1 MASVVAGMG
10 SSHAFAFMDPRRW
23 DERRQVTRSRYAKRY
38 GVEPPEHPRVA
49 EETTEQACERFER
62 TIGHG
67 LKRLKAGLPE
77 VRPTALIVVGDDQDE
92 NYQTDN
98 LPQFSIYLGDR
109 VTAIDRE
116 HDITREFACAS
127 KLAADLLASCVES
140 GVDMASSAR
149 FPENRLISHAHAQ
162 VLTFL
167 EPEMPVIPVFVNAIH
182 VPAPSPAR
190 CYEVGQVL
198 RQAIEALPSSER
210 IAVYASGGLSHFT
223 AGYPWA
229 HYQGPESVGS
239 ICEDFD
245 VRIVD
250 AMRRGRGSDLG
261 KLSSKDLID
270 NGEIELRQW
279 IVLQGL
285 LGDQAPE
292 WLEYQAMFRGL
303 IGMAVGYW
311 PC

>member
-10 SSHAFAFMDPRRW
+10 SSHAFALMDPRRW
-23 DERRQVTRSRYAKRY
+23 EERRQVTRSRYAKRY
-38 GVEPPEHPRVA
+38 GVEPPEHPRVT
-49 EETTEQACERFER
+49 EETPEQSCERFER
-62 TIGHG
+62 TIGDG
-67 LKRLKAGLPE
+67 LKRLKASLPQL
-77 VRPTALIVVGDDQDE
+77 RPTALMVIGDDQDE

-98 LPQFSIYLGDR
+98 LPQFSMYLGDR
-109 VTAIDRE
+109 FTAVDRE
-116 HDITREFACAS
+116 HGVTREFACAS
-127 KLAADLLASCVES
+127 QLAAEIFTSCVES
-140 GVDMASSAR
+140 GVDMASSSR
-149 FPENRLISHAHAQ
+149 FPDDRLISHAHAQ

-167 EPEMPVIPVFVNAIH
+167 EPEVPIIPVFVNAIH

-190 CYEVGQVL
+190 CYEVGQHL
-198 RQAIEALPSSER
+198 RRAIDALPASER
-210 IAVYASGGLSHFT
+210 VVVYASGGLSHFT

-229 HYQGPESVGS
+229 HYKGSESVGS

-245 VRIVD
+245 LRLVD
-250 AMRRGRGSDLG
+250 SMRRGQGSDLG

-270 NGEIELRQW
+270 YGEIELRQW
-279 IVLQGL
+279 IVLQGV
-285 LGDQAPE
+285 LGDHAPE

>member
-1 MASVVAGMG
+1 MATVVAGMG

-23 DERRQVTRSRYAKRY
+23 DERRQVTRSRYAKKY
-38 GVEPPEHPRVA
+38 GVEPPEHPRVF
-49 EETTEQACERFER
+49 EETAEQACDRFQN
-62 TIGHG
+62 TIGRG
-67 LKRLKAGLPE
+67 LERLKASLPE
-77 VRPTALIVVGDDQDE
+77 HRPTALIVIGDDQDE
-92 NYQTDN
+92 NYREDN
-98 LPQFSIYLGDR
+98 LPQFSVYLGDR
-109 VTAIDRE
+109 LTAVDRE
-116 HDITREFACAS
+116 RGVTHEYACAS
-127 KLAADLLASCVES
+127 KLAQDLFTCCVES
-140 GVDMASSAR
+140 GVDMASSAH
-149 FPENRLISHAHAQ
+149 FPEDRLISHAHAQ

-167 EPEMPVIPVFVNAIH
+167 ESQVPVIPVFVNAIH
-182 VPAPSPAR
+182 VPAPPPAR

-198 RQAIEALPSSER
+198 RKAIEALPAGER
-210 IAVYASGGLSHFT
+210 VVVYASGGLSHFT

-245 VRIVD
+245 LRLVD
-250 AMRRGRGSDLG
+250 SMRQGRGSDLA

-270 NGEIELRQW
+270 YGEIELRQW
-279 IVLQGL
+279 IVLQGV
-285 LGDQAPE
+285 LGDQPPE

>member
-1 MASVVAGMG
+1 MASLVAGMG

-38 GVEPPEHPRVA
+38 GVEPPEHPRVS
-49 EETTEQACERFER
+49 EETAEQSCDRFAR
-62 TIGHG
+62 TIRHG
-67 LKRLKAGLPE
+67 LEQLKDSLPKLA
-77 VRPTALIVVGDDQDE
+77 PSALMVIGDDQDE

-98 LPQFSIYLGDR
+98 LPQFSIYLGER
-109 VTAIDRE
+109 LVAVDRE
-116 HDITREFACAS
+116 HGVTREFACAS
-127 KLAADLLASCVES
+127 RLASDILNYCVAA
-140 GVDMASSAR
+140 GIDMASSAR
-149 FPENRLISHAHAQ
+149 FHEDRLISHAHAQ

-167 EPEMPVIPVFVNAIH
+167 EADVPVIPVFVNAIH

-190 CYEVGQVL
+190 CYEVGRQL
-198 RQAIEALPSSER
+198 RKAIEALPAGER
-210 IAVYASGGLSHFT
+210 VVAYASGGLSHFT
-223 AGYPWA
+223 AGYPWP
-229 HYQGPESVGS
+229 HYNGPETVGS
-239 ICEDFD
+239 ICDDFD
-245 VRIVD
+245 QKIVD
-250 AMRRGRGSDLG
+250 SMRHGRGSDLG
-261 KLSSKDLID
+261 KLSSQDLID